1 MKKGSLFKR
10 VLIFVLVAVVAL
22 GSVVTVNA
30 APVETKTGEK
40 PYVIAVAY
48 DNSGSMYGTSGR
60 WCYAKYA
67 MEIFASMMDLT
78 GRDTLTVFTMHNIN
92 TDGVSSAR
100 RFVVGSVADID
111 KIHKMVTPSA
121 GGTPFTPVEE
131 AYEYLRGAD
140 PNNEK
145 ERWLIVLTDGAFDG
159 LSGNNLKKKLTKM
172 ADGTNINVQ
181 YIPFGGSVL
190 SDDSSSDAFHA
201 SPNISGNDGLRT
213 ELVSVCNKIFE
224 RDELRNRLNGQTL
237 TIDLSMKR
245 VIVFVQGKG
254 ASITALKDPNGN
266 PVKVLMDSGTRK
278 YSEYSN
284 GQSGKASKMPN
295 DVKDQQGQ
303 VVTFGACTKGTYTLD
318 YSADMVQIFYE
329 PDVTMKIEFVNQD
342 GTVEDF
348 SDGSIPPGEYTF
360 NAKLVDRVTGED
372 VSGHEL
378 LGSNVTIDASI
389 KYKGETPIALKPG
402 DKVDLKPGKGV
413 DFDITATYLDRYK
426 LNDRDCP
433 DLPDFSNINVEVPN
447 PELSIKAD
455 VKQSKSW
462 YVLKDHKNWK
472 PIRLDI
478 KMNGAPLT
486 DDQLKKATLNVWFEG
501 ADKNIEY
508 HTELLYGE
516 SAVNVYIG
524 TDETGKYTAPKMG
537 GYTLKA
543 SAKAF
548 DKYGVEAS
556 TKKDAQADFQIKNY
570 SFALEILKIILIILA
585 AIALLIFILSIPA
598 MPREIHVKTVGNNLV
613 MGAPDITTT
622 RKIKFGVHETQKSY
636 SVRGVNGQC
645 TTNTVYRIRISRPEN
660 KYYWGLKNCS
670 WVKSRGIYIGTLCL
684 KKADPVYVK
693 FTVDSIVN
701 VPGLI
706 NTDPTVSQGE
716 TTISSIVGYT
726 WTELIEN
733 DGVQR
738 SLKANVDFSVNKP
751 VV

>member
-1 MKKGSLFKR
+1 MKKSSLFKR
-10 VLIFVLVAVVAL
+10 MLIFVLIAVFAL
-22 GSVVTVNA
+22 SGVVTVDA
-30 APVETKTGEK
+30 APIETKTGEK

-48 DNSGSMYGTSGR
+48 DNSGSMYGNSGE

-78 GRDTLTVFTMHNIN
+78 GRDQLMVFTMHSIN
-92 TDGVSSAR
+92 TEGVSGAK
-100 RFVVGSVADID
+100 RFEVKSVADID

-131 AYEYLRGAD
+131 AYNYLKAAD

-159 LSGNNLKKKLTKM
+159 LNGNNLKKKLVNM

-201 SPNISGNDGLRT
+201 SPNISGNDALRT

-224 RDELRNRLNGQTL
+224 RDELKNRLNGQTL

-254 ASITALKDPNGN
+254 ASITALKDSDGN

-278 YSEYSN
+278 YSDYSN
-284 GQSGKASKMPN
+284 GNGGHASPMPN

-303 VVTFGACTKGTYTLD
+303 VVTFGACTKGTYTLE

-329 PDVTMKIEFVNQD
+329 PDVTLKIEFVNQD

-348 SDGSIPPGEYTF
+348 SDKSVPPGEYTF
-360 NAKLVDRVTGED
+360 NAKLIDRVTGED

-389 KYKGETPIALKPG
+389 KYKGETPIDLKPG

-433 DLPDFSNINVEVPN
+433 DLPDFSNINVEVPV

-455 VKQSKSW
+455 IKQPNAW
-462 YVLKDHKNWK
+462 YTLKTHKNWK
-472 PIRLDI
+472 PIRLDL
-478 KMNGAPLT
+478 KMDGAPLT
-486 DDQLKKATLNVWFEG
+486 DDQLKNATLNVWFEG
-501 ADKNIEY
+501 TDKNIEY
-508 HTELLYGE
+508 HTELLYGD

-524 TDETGKYTAPKMG
+524 TDETGKYTAPKTG

-543 SAKAF
+543 GAKAY
-548 DKYGVEAS
+548 DKYGVEAN
-556 TKKDAQADFQIKNY
+556 TKKDAEVDFTIKNH
-570 SFALEILKIILIILA
+570 SFALEILKWIIIILA
-585 AIALLIFILSIPA
+585 ALAVLGFILGFPVKPKAIYIQHDGEVFGFRSDEMIELPVSQYDSTPVFTASI
-598 MPREIHVKTVGNNLV
+598 KTRWKWFKNSWIARLV
-613 MGAPDITTT
+613 RSRGMDCIFTDITVNE
-622 RKIKFGVHETQKSY
+622 GVENLSLVDGKPICHVFTWKNSDGG
-636 SVRGVNGQC
+636 RVNAII
-645 TTNTVYRIRISRPEN
+645 TVNREP
-660 KYYWGLKNCS
+660 
-670 WVKSRGIYIGTLCL
+670 
-684 KKADPVYVK
+684 
-693 FTVDSIVN
+693 
-701 VPGLI
+701 
-706 NTDPTVSQGE
+706 
-716 TTISSIVGYT
+716 
-726 WTELIEN
+726 
-733 DGVQR
+733 
-738 SLKANVDFSVNKP
+738 
-751 VV
+751 